1 MKRLQKDS
9 SGFAVLQVI
18 ILIVVLGAVGFIG
31 WYVYNNRNKP
41 VKTST
46 ATTTTAPKTTTA
58 EEDRAAIV
66 TAIKAECVI
75 AYNQDENLKQ
85 YNITDKMITVEISN
99 DPEIKA
105 YQVIGDYARVSAFCS
120 VPNIVKD
127 ELGSAKV
134 YFLSKQ
140 TDGSWSVDQ
149 SGQQSTPE
157 SEQILK
163 DLGYPTFE

>member
-9 SGFAVLQVI
+9 SGFAALQI
-18 ILIVVLGAVGFIG
+18 IVLIVVLGAVGFIG

-46 ATTTTAPKTTTA
+46 VTSTTTPKTTTA
-58 EEDRAAIV
+58 DEDRAAIV

-99 DPEIKA
+99 DPEMKN
-105 YQVIGDYARVSAFCS
+105 YQVDGNYARVSAFCN
-120 VPNIVKD
+120 VPNIIQD
-127 ELGSAKV
+127 ELGSGKT

-140 TDGSWSVDQ
+140 ADGSWSVDQ
-149 SGQQSTPE
+149 SGQMSTPE

>member
-9 SGFAVLQVI
+9 SGFAVLQI
-18 ILIVVLGAVGFIG
+18 ITLVVVLGIAGSIG
-31 WYVYNNRNKP
+31 WYVYSNRNKP
-41 VKTST
+41 VKTSKV
-46 ATTTTAPKTTTA
+46 TTTTAPKTTTA
-58 EEDRAAIV
+58 EEDRSAIV

-85 YNITDKMITVEISN
+85 YNITDKMITVEISG
-99 DPEIKA
+99 DPEVKA
-105 YQVIGDYARVSAFCS
+105 YQVVGNYARVNAFCG
-120 VPNIVKD
+120 VPDIIKD
-127 ELGSAKV
+127 ELGSGKT

-157 SEQILK
+157 SEQTLR

>member
-9 SGFAVLQVI
+9 SGFAVLQI
-18 ILIVVLGAVGFIG
+18 ITLVVVLGIAGSIG
-31 WYVYNNRNKP
+31 WYVYSNRNKS
-41 VKTST
+41 VKTT
-46 ATTTTAPKTTTA
+46 EITTTTTPKVTTT
-58 EEDRAAIV
+58 EEDRSAIV

-85 YNITDKMITVEISN
+85 YNITEKMITLEISN
-99 DPEIKA
+99 DPEMKD
-105 YQVIGDYARVSAFCS
+105 YQVDGNYARVSAFCN
-120 VPNIVKD
+120 VPNIIQD
-127 ELGSAKV
+127 ELGSGKT

-140 TDGSWSVDQ
+140 ADGSWSVDQ
-149 SGQQSTPE
+149 SGQMSTPE